1 MLCFDAVA
9 IDSSS
14 GVIQDSSEII
24 GSLVPL
30 FNSTVQPDGQ
40 RSSSLS
46 KASRS
51 KRYCWESWS
60 ISTRLMPSLVPW
72 SDSRKERN
80 VGMASA
86 ELCKNLELRRF
97 GKVSNREL
105 SFRDILIIFWFRVL
119 TVPGIAWSQPP
130 GWFPL
135 QDLLW
140 LGPAPLWSVCLHGA
154 ADEADG
160 QSCSHSAF
168 PAPAPTNVDTF
179 HYVIQYLTWIHR
191 NNKLYFLCTHQGVE
205 LTFWNILTLWK
216 VEQYAPNK

>member
-1 MLCFDAVA
+1 MLSFDAVG

-14 GVIQDSSEII
+14 GVIQDSSEIV
-24 GSLVPL
+24 GSLIPL

-60 ISTRLMPSLVPW
+60 ISTRFMPSL
-72 SDSRKERN
+72 KEFN

-86 ELCKNLELRRF
+86 ELGKNLELRRF

-119 TVPGIAWSQPP
+119 TVPGIAWSLPP

-168 PAPAPTNVDTF
+168 WAPAPTKGGHFSLRHPVS
-179 HYVIQYLTWIHR
+179 HR
-191 NNKLYFLCTHQGVE
+191 NNKLYFLCTHQGV
-205 LTFWNILTLWK
+205 
-216 VEQYAPNK
+216 